1 MKKLLSTLCVVMAII
16 LSGCGTL
23 KHGSTQNLDISSNPI
38 GAKVTVDGKDLGQT
52 PMTIEL
58 PRKNNHTL
66 SVALAGYQNFQII
79 IDRKW
84 SKWAIGNIL
93 LGGPIGLIIDHST
106 GGMYRLDR
114 TQIVAQLETMGI
126 TDVEVDNDTVYVTVA
141 MEPQEDWE
149 YIGSLTSSDE

>member
-1 MKKLLSTLCVVMAII
+1 MLLAALWLAMAII

-23 KHGSTQNLDISSNPI
+23 KHGSTQNLDISSNPV
-38 GAKVTVDGKDLGQT
+38 GARITVDGIDRGESPLT
-52 PMTIEL
+52 VEL
-58 PRKNNHTL
+58 PRKNNHTI

-79 IDRKW
+79 LDRKW

-106 GGMYRLDR
+106 GGMYRLDK
-114 TQIVAQLETMGI
+114 TQIVAQLESIGI
-126 TDVEVDNDTVYVTVA
+126 TDVKVDDDTVYVTVA

-149 YIGSLTSSDE
+149 YIGSLSVSEE